1 MNRKRKIEIAE
12 DAKLRL
18 QPSTPLNP
26 TFNHIIRITSFEC
39 NEIHGFAYRNLSA
52 VGNSLEVNY
61 RVVQNNSCDTN
72 CRLTKERT
80 KQEKEVDDGGEA
92 SHKEEEE
99 EVPTQDDEMAYL
111 IIT

>member
-1 MNRKRKIEIAE
+1 M
-12 DAKLRL
+12 
-18 QPSTPLNP
+18 QPNP
-26 TFNHIIRITSFEC
+26 WL
-39 NEIHGFAYRNLSA
+39 AYRNLSA